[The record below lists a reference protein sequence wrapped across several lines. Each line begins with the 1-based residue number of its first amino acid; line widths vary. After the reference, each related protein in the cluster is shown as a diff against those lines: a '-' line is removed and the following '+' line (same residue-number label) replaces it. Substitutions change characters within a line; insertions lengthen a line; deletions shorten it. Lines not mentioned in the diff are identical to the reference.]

1 MPLVHSA
8 AAHPVALLL
17 VDVINDFDFP
27 DAQNLIAFAEE
38 AAPQIRGLA
47 ARARKAGVPVVYV
60 NDNFGHWRS
69 DFRATVARCSE
80 PGRAGARVVRQ
91 LTPEPSDLFVLK
103 PMHSGFFHTPLELL
117 LRELETK
124 TLILAGFATNLCVA
138 FTAYDAH
145 MRGLRVAVPCNTTA
159 ANSDELCTQTLE
171 QLESSVDADVR
182 PAEELDF
189 EALARRGHRRSARS
203 A

>member
-1 MPLVHSA
+1 MALVHPA
-8 AAHPVALLL
+8 AGHPVALLL

-27 DAQNLIAFAEE
+27 DAQNLVTFAEE
-38 AAPQIRGLA
+38 AAPQIRALA
-47 ARARKAGVPVVYV
+47 ARARKVGVPVIYV

-69 DFRATVARCSE
+69 DFRATVTRCSE

-91 LTPEPSDLFVLK
+91 LMPEPNDLFVLK

-117 LRELETK
+117 LRELGTETV
-124 TLILAGFATNLCVA
+124 ILSGFAANLCVA

-182 PAEELDF
+182 TARELDF
-189 EALARRGHRRSARS
+189 ETLARRARRSARS

>member
-1 MPLVHSA
+1 
-8 AAHPVALLL
+8 L

-27 DAQNLIAFAEE
+27 GSRALVSFAEQ
-38 AAPQIRGLA
+38 AAPHIRALA
-47 ARARKAGVPVVYV
+47 RRARQAGVPVIYV

-80 PGRAGARVVRQ
+80 PGRAGAKVVQQ
-91 LTPEPSDLFVLK
+91 LTPEQSDLFVLK

-117 LRELETK
+117 LRELRTEAV
-124 TLILAGFATNLCVA
+124 ILCGFAANLCVA

-145 MRGLRVAVPCNTTA
+145 MRGLKVAVPSNTTA

-171 QLESSVDADVR
+171 QLESTVDADVR
-182 PAEELDF
+182 LAEEIDF
-189 EALARRGHRRSARS
+189 GDLAPQSWRRAARNR
-203 A
+203 